1 MYLARTDQPVCL
13 GKHDK
18 HDNYEEFVSVPELVD
33 YYNTNMKGGH
43 EVEVYEGL
51 QDCLGE
57 VLVGGFIFSFTTD
70 NYGDLA

>member
-1 MYLARTDQPVCL
+1 MYLARTTPQDATHGDTTADWV
-13 GKHDK
+13 
-18 HDNYEEFVSVPELVD
+18 EFVSVPELVD
-33 YYNTNMKGGH
+33 YYNTNMKGHH